1 LTAPVTTYGRPQT
14 RPDDPVL
21 RVRSL
26 DVRVGGGA
34 GVPLVRGVSFD
45 LDAGEIVGVVGES
58 GSGKSMTALAI
69 LGLLPRG
76 IVRHGGEVLFKG
88 EDLGT
93 ATPARLRQIRGKGI
107 AMISQ
112 DPGQALNPVHRIGR
126 QVAEPMRLHERV
138 SRKVRRARVRTAL
151 EKVGIADAAR
161 RATSYPFEFSGG
173 MRQRAMIGMALVCEP
188 SVLIADEP
196 TTGLD
201 VTVQMQVLD
210 LIRSLATELNMSTLL
225 VSHDLKLV
233 AGVCDRVQVMYA
245 GRIVESGPTA
255 AVLGDPRHPY
265 TQALVRAVPSEG
277 MAVGTELFT
286 LPGSPPEPSA
296 SAVGCPLFD
305 RCVHRHALCREEEP
319 ELLPLEPGHEVACW
333 VRPRN
338 GS

>member
-1 LTAPVTTYGRPQT
+1 MTALVTTAGRSPAP
-14 RPDDPVL
+14 PDDAVL
-21 RVRSL
+21 QVRSL
-26 DVRVGGGA
+26 DVRVGGA
-34 GVPLVRGVSFD
+34 GVPLVRDVSFD
-45 LDAGEIVGVVGES
+45 LAAGEILGVVGES

-76 IVRHGGEVLFKG
+76 IVRQGGEILFKG
-88 EDLGT
+88 EDLGA

-126 QVAEPMRLHERV
+126 QVAEPMLLHERLN
-138 SRKVRRARVRTAL
+138 RKVRRDRVRAAL
-151 EKVGIADAAR
+151 EKVGITDAAR
-161 RATSYPFEFSGG
+161 RASSYPFEFSGG

-201 VTVQMQVLD
+201 VTVQRQVLD
-210 LIRSLATELNMSTLL
+210 LIRSLATELSMSTLL

-245 GRIVESGPTA
+245 GRIVESGPTG

-265 TQALVRAVPSEG
+265 TQALVRAVPSEETP
-277 MAVGTELFT
+277 VGTDLFT

-296 SAVGCPLFD
+296 AGVGCRLFD
-305 RCVHRHALCREEEP
+305 RCVHRHALCRNEEP
-319 ELLPLEPGHEVACW
+319 PLHPAAPGHEVACW
-333 VRPRN
+333 VQPRRQ
-338 GS
+338 S